1 MAECIYSNNI
11 NKSILTS
18 GFTIPVDKWD
28 IFAKCLGANLQKG
41 ERKEIVVWVGQLKC
55 SASYTNVNLTG
66 ENAGRTVFQVRY
78 SGDLVS
84 ELRKIFS
91 PNSDNYDAVGG
102 KLEVYSGKVGELTFK
117 CLPAVTVNTINE
129 DSAVSTTTGVMN
141 LNTVV
146 TKILND
152 YVPSKKETFAGHQ
165 MGSFFRSDIPLAIYE
180 TGIVESAPYLITGS
194 VGQGN
199 WAMIPWVCIFD
210 RKITTTATKG
220 IYIVCLQYFC
230 KRFGF
235 II

>member
-117 CLPAVTVNTINE
+117 CLPAV
-129 DSAVSTTTGVMN
+129 
-141 LNTVV
+141 
-146 TKILND
+146 
-152 YVPSKKETFAGHQ
+152 P
-165 MGSFFRSDIPLAIYE
+165 
-180 TGIVESAPYLITGS
+180 
-194 VGQGN
+194 
-199 WAMIPWVCIFD
+199 
-210 RKITTTATKG
+210 
-220 IYIVCLQYFC
+220 
-230 KRFGF
+230 
-235 II
+235 